1 MPKGRERRRLIPNS
15 TAEGASPAHRPQR
28 PEMHGIPRRD
38 PDWEHWPGR
47 PTAEDGVRNRLRAL
61 FVPTEAEDAIT
72 ELIAEHGR
80 ELEARAEELRNAV
93 VELEQREARARELHA
108 RVEQVL
114 REGSAELDIRH
125 SDLAVRGGDLDRRE
139 AELAAAE
146 SRVEERARAFGAV
159 ELRSA
164 AVQRRENALHEREQA
179 FEQREQALREREL
192 AIARKEAAVS
202 SDVAPAADVPD
213 EATPEPAEDSYIAFT
228 LDHGY
233 RLVEQDGAA
242 PAPGDIVELDG
253 GQHRCVRLAASPYPG
268 DRRRCAVLERV
279 QPTAA

>member
-1 MPKGRERRRLIPNS
+1 MH
-15 TAEGASPAHRPQR
+15 TSPQH
-28 PEMHGIPRRD
+28 D
-38 PDWEHWPGR
+38 PDWEYWPGR
-47 PTAEDGVRNRLRAL
+47 SSGEDRVRNRLRAL

-72 ELIAEHGR
+72 ELIAEHSR
-80 ELEARAEELRNAV
+80 ELETRAEELRSAV

-125 SDLAVRGGDLDRRE
+125 SDLAVRNGELDRRE
-139 AELAAAE
+139 AEVEAAE

-164 AVQRRENALHEREQA
+164 AVQRREEALRDREQA
-179 FEQREQALREREL
+179 FEQREQAFREREWAL
-192 AIARKEAAVS
+192 ARKEAAQPL
-202 SDVAPAADVPD
+202 SDVAPAADMGADPP
-213 EATPEPAEDSYIAFT
+213 PEPANDSYIAFT
-228 LDHGY
+228 LDNGY
-233 RLVEQDGAA
+233 RLVEQDGPA

-253 GQHRCVRLAASPYPG
+253 GLHRCVRLAASPYPG

-279 QPTAA
+279 RPAAA

>member
-1 MPKGRERRRLIPNS
+1 
-15 TAEGASPAHRPQR
+15 
-28 PEMHGIPRRD
+28 MHGIPQDD
-38 PDWEHWPGR
+38 PDWEYPPGR

-72 ELIAEHGR
+72 ELIAEHSR

-93 VELEQREARARELHA
+93 AELEQREARARELHA
-108 RVEQVL
+108 KVEQVL
-114 REGSAELDIRH
+114 REGSAELDVRH
-125 SDLAVRGGDLDRRE
+125 SDLAVRSAELDRRE

-159 ELRSA
+159 ELRGA
-164 AVQRRENALHEREQA
+164 AIQRREEALRDREQT
-179 FEQREQALREREL
+179 FEQREQALREREW
-192 AIARKEAAVS
+192 AIARREATAS
-202 SDVAPAADVPD
+202 SDLATATDVPP
-213 EATPEPAEDSYIAFT
+213 EPTPEPADDSYIAFT

-233 RLVEQDGAA
+233 RLVEQDGTA

-253 GQHRCVRLAASPYPG
+253 GLHRCVRLAASPYPG

-279 QPTAA
+279 RPAAAA